1 MSNMEILQGF
11 PRDLQSVAD
20 EDELLQSDFVEN
32 FMAEEDTEAE
42 KEVDVG
48 TEADAEVNAEGD
60 WEVKAEAEVKEETN
74 MAAKVEGRKK
84 RKTRVFRFAE
94 TPVMSTYLLGMT
106 VTTFSHVDTYSNN
119 GVLIRLVEKYN
130 QYRLIKRKMYLVQIR
145 PRARLEERFYTS

>member
-32 FMAEEDTEAE
+32 FMAEEEWLMAEAE

-48 TEADAEVNAEGD
+48 TEADAEVNAEVD

-119 GVLIRLVEKYN
+119 GVLIRLV
-130 QYRLIKRKMYLVQIR
+130 
-145 PRARLEERFYTS
+145 

>member
-32 FMAEEDTEAE
+32 FLAEEDAEAE
-42 KEVDVG
+42 KEVDAG
-48 TEADAEVNAEGD
+48 AEADA
-60 WEVKAEAEVKEETN
+60 EVKAEAEVKEETN